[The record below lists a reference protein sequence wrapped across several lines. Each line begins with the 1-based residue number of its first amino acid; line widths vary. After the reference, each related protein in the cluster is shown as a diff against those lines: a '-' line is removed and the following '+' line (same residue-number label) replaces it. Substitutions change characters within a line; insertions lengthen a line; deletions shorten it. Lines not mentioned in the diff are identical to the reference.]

1 MLSRKKQAKLG
12 LKNRVII
19 FVCACKSIVRDSVVG
34 REKFHLKFIGS
45 EGFLKY
51 NPKSRNISFPLIGK
65 CLGKTIIHAY
75 VGS

>member
-1 MLSRKKQAKLG
+1 M
-12 LKNRVII
+12 

-51 NPKSRNISFPLIGK
+51 NPDSRNNSFPFIGE
-65 CLGKTIIHAY
+65 CLGKTVIHAY
-75 VGS
+75 MRKLRRDMFPFLTVMCWFH